1 MCGIDTNVVT
11 VTVTVVV
18 TQIMSQIYDVSF
30 DSLKPTLP
38 PRPTLP
44 LKFEAVR
51 LKAQPR
57 YIPHD

>member
-1 MCGIDTNVVT
+1 MHTNVVT

-18 TQIMSQIYDVSF
+18 TKITKVSQICDVSF
-30 DSLKPTLP
+30 DLLKPTLP

-44 LKFEAVR
+44 LKFEAVK

-57 YIPHD
+57 YIPDD